1 MEENINSERAVNLA
15 YNPATL
21 AYFGDAVYELLVRRF
36 VIADGNVK
44 AGQLNNRARC
54 FVTACAQSKAVD
66 TILPLLTE
74 SELAAYKTGRNS
86 NAARVPKNASVSE
99 YRKATG
105 LEVLFAKLWLTGE
118 TDRINQLFQ
127 AIVEGTYDVNEIKEG
142 GNADERTCGA
152 GGKDF

>member
-1 MEENINSERAVNLA
+1 MEENISGKETVNLA

-44 AGQLNNRARC
+44 AAQLNDRARC

-66 TILPLLTE
+66 KILPLLTE

-86 NAARVPKNASVSE
+86 NAARVPKNASAAE
-99 YRKATG
+99 YRRATG
-105 LEVLFAKLWLTGE
+105 LEVLFAKLWLEGE
-118 TDRINQLFQ
+118 TDRINQLIEVI
-127 AIVEGTYDVNEIKEG
+127 AEGMKKI
-142 GNADERTCGA
+142 
-152 GGKDF
+152 